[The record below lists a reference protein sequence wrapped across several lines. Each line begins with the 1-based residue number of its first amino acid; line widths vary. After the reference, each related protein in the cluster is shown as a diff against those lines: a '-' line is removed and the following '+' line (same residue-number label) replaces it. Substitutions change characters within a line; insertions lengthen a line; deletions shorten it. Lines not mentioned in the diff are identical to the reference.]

1 MATCIDINVFCKYP
15 LITLNMAFAK
25 TLGEILFTLLEKQ
38 GNSNNASD
46 YLLQISV
53 MLFNIFCNSF
63 SRSSSSVLEGTIN

>member
-1 MATCIDINVFCKYP
+1 MATCIDINVFCKYR

-53 MLFNIFCNSF
+53 MLLNIFCNSF